1 MQIASISIYSHEG
14 ERRDVE
20 FTPGALNIVTGDSK
34 TGKSALLS
42 IVDYCLG
49 RKKSSIP
56 QTAPFRKISWYA
68 VLLQFADGSRAI
80 AARRAP
86 SPGKLSTRAM
96 LEFGGPGLGPA
107 DRDLLRL
114 NTDTDSLRA
123 QLGTR
128 IDLAD
133 VRVESSEYSSR
144 GPVTIGLGN
153 AVPFTLQ
160 EQHEIDSKTILFH
173 RQNEPGIA
181 FGLKDGL
188 PFFLG
193 AVDGQQASKRA
204 QLRDARTRLR
214 RLDASIGSAEEERHT
229 WTQQLEEL
237 LAEARSVQLV
247 AAPAEGEDALT
258 LLNRLRFDR
267 SRKPLAVDVDVRTQD
282 ERRALELNRVAVSNE
297 LQVLLS
303 HRDLLLDERDSEG
316 GYDKSLVAQSGRLTV
331 LNLLPSEHSAADSCP
346 LCAQP
351 LADPDPTI
359 GQMNRRLDQ
368 LRTELQEVSAQRPG
382 TQKAVSKVAERIK
395 TVRQQLNVIDAA
407 LITHA
412 SAGVSESLE
421 AAQEFVRG
429 RVDAIVSRLQ
439 SFDDEGLAQLRRE
452 RETAVAAVEALEKE
466 LNGGAA
472 REQLH
477 SRLNALSHMLGR
489 YVSELRLEQAGD
501 PIRLDVDKLTIVADT
516 ASGPLPLENIGSG
529 ENWVGYH
536 VATHLALHEFFIQQQ
551 RPVPR
556 FLMIDQPSK
565 AHFQSDLPL
574 AGEDPDR
581 ETVRNMFQLFARF
594 AEEQKGKFQLIVID
608 HANYDDEW
616 FQKSVRH
623 NWRGGAVLIP
633 ESWPLPGEALHLTD
647 LDAET

>member
-1 MQIASISIYSHEG
+1 MQIISISIYSHQG

-20 FTPGALNIVTGDSK
+20 FTPGTLNIVTGDSK

-68 VLLQFADGSRAI
+68 VLLQFVDGSRAI
-80 AARRAP
+80 GARQAP
-86 SPGKLSTRAM
+86 RPGKSSTRAM
-96 LEFGGPGLGPA
+96 LEFGGPSLLPV
-107 DRDLLRL
+107 DYELLRL

-123 QLGTR
+123 QLGAR

-173 RQNEPGIA
+173 RQNEPGVA

-204 QLRDARTRLR
+204 QLRDARARLR
-214 RLDASIGSAEEERHT
+214 RLDASIGSAEEERRT

-247 AAPAEGEDALT
+247 AAPSEGEDALT

-267 SRKPLAVDVDVRTQD
+267 SRKPLAVDVDVRSQD
-282 ERRALELNRVAVSNE
+282 ERRALESQRAAVSGD
-297 LQVLLS
+297 LQMLIA

-316 GYDKSLVAQSGRLTV
+316 GYDNSLAAQTGRLSV
-331 LNLLPSEHSAADSCP
+331 LNLLPDEDSSADSCP
-346 LCAQP
+346 LCSQS

-359 GQMNRRLDQ
+359 SQMNGRLRQ
-368 LRTELQEVSAQRPG
+368 LRAELRDVSTQRPG
-382 TQKAVSKVAERIK
+382 TQKAVATVDERIRDL
-395 TVRQQLNVIDAA
+395 RQRLNIVDAA
-407 LITHA
+407 LSSYA
-412 SAGVSESLE
+412 NAGVADSLE

-429 RVDAIVSRLQ
+429 RVDAIVGRLQ
-439 SFDDEGLAQLRRE
+439 SFDDEGLVQLRRE
-452 RETAVAAVEALEKE
+452 RETAAASVEALEKE
-466 LNGGAA
+466 LNGGAV

-477 SRLNALSHMLGR
+477 SRLNVLSQMLGR
-489 YVSELRLEQAGD
+489 YVSDLHLEQAGD

-536 VATHLALHEFFIQQQ
+536 VATHLALHQFFIEQQ

-594 AEEQKGKFQLIVID
+594 AEEQNGKFQLIVID

-616 FQKSVRH
+616 FQSAVEH
-623 NWRGGAVLIP
+623 NWRGGTVLIP
-633 ESWPLPGEALHLTD
+633 ESWPLPVTVADEID
-647 LDAET
+647 LESGA